1 LILLDAIAHPIQM
14 ALHVLFDVRFLR
26 VDLRFQPFQTTV
38 GRRELLAKVFTELI
52 DALAHVMSPV
62 ACTTRLPDRSIGRA
76 PETVACGQDAVQSG
90 QCDDLERRDLLC
102 ASRSGCRYSWPVPNL
117 GFTGQCENRA
127 RVAS

>member
-1 LILLDAIAHPIQM
+1 M

-38 GRRELLAKVFTELI
+38 GRRELLTKVFTELI

-62 ACTTRLPDRSIGRA
+62 PCTTPPGLVHRTS
-76 PETVACGQDAVQSG
+76 PETVASGRDAVQPG

-102 ASRSGCRYSWPVPNL
+102 AGRSGCRYSWPVPNL
-117 GFTGQCENRA
+117 GFTSQRETGLVLRL
-127 RVAS
+127 